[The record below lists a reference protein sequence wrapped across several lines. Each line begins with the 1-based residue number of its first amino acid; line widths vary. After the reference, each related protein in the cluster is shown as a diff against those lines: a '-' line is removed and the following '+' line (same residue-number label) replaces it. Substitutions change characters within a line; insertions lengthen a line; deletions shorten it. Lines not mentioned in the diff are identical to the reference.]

1 MTSYN
6 KDKQQ
11 QIGPAITTYDF
22 NRLVVDAVPDLSDVF
37 LPSVCIEGTNIFD
50 EKLGKPH
57 TIKLIHTNIRLHF

>member
-1 MTSYN
+1 MTCHN
-6 KDKQQ
+6 KEKKQQ
-11 QIGPAITTYDF
+11 IEPAITTYDF

-57 TIKLIHTNIRLHF
+57 TIKLIHTNILHF